1 MIKTALLLA
10 LTAGVLAFTPAL
22 VKAEEPA
29 KQSSYSLKKQG
40 RVPFTPSETPAAT
53 EAQTPTAQEPAAIEP
68 AAGAEN
74 APSEQDSQRSA
85 LENQIRLP
93 RKN

>member
-1 MIKTALLLA
+1 MTKTTLTLA
-10 LTAGVLAFTPAL
+10 LMASAIVFAPTL

-29 KQSSYSLKKQG
+29 TQSSYSLKKQG

-53 EAQTPTAQEPAAIEP
+53 DAQTPAVQEPAAIEP
-68 AAGAEN
+68 AAGAEDES
-74 APSEQDSQRSA
+74 SEQDSQKNS
-85 LENQIRLP
+85 LEDQIKLP